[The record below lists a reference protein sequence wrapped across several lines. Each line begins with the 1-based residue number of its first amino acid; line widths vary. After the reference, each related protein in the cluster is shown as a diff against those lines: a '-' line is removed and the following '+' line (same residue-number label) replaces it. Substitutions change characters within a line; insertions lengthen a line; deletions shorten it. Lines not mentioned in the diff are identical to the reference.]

1 LTGTIAN
8 MPGSYRFGH
17 FVFDPRPGELRKNGR
32 KIRLE
37 GQPARILARLLER
50 PGELISRDALRKEL
64 WPEGTHVN
72 FEHSLNAAVKRLR
85 RALGDS
91 PAGPVFIE
99 TLARR
104 GYRFIAPV
112 TSPASAASAR
122 APAFQTIDS
131 LAVLPFENLS
141 GDPDI
146 EYLGDGLTESI
157 INSLSQ
163 APSVQV
169 MARSTVFRYKNKA
182 IDPRVAGRK
191 LNVRAVL
198 MGRILQ
204 RGRVLTIGAELV
216 EAQNGWSLWGAQYD
230 RDSSDILGVAEEI
243 SKEVC
248 EKLRWG
254 LTGDQRDR
262 LAKRHTGNTE
272 AYQDYLKGRYH
283 WNRVNEEGLQR
294 SIEYFEAAIRK
305 DPEYAVAHAGLA
317 DSYSLLAFF
326 GLRPPAELIPKAKA
340 AALRALEIDDR
351 LAEAHAALAGILKTH
366 EWDWQASEREF
377 LRSLDLNPHYSPGR
391 RGYAALLAAM
401 GRSIEG
407 MREIRR
413 AHELDPLS
421 LWISMEIAWH
431 LYMAREYDGAVE
443 QAERTIE
450 LEPEFVPARHVLGL
464 AYEQKGLYEQARTEL
479 ERAAAGSGGHAATLA
494 GIGRVLAQTGLEDQ
508 ARAILTRWSQLAEQ
522 SYVSAFWP
530 SIVYA
535 ALGDKEAALSCLEQ
549 ACDQRDPYLV
559 WLRTDPRL
567 DSLRA
572 EPRFESLLRRVG
584 LASQWSA
591 AVSAQS
597 GQPRN
602 Y

>member
-1 LTGTIAN
+1 
-8 MPGSYRFGH
+8 MSGSFRFGH
-17 FVFDPRPGELRKNGR
+17 FVFDPHSGDLRKNGR

-91 PAGPVFIE
+91 PDGPVFIE

-112 TSPASAASAR
+112 SSASMAASHV
-122 APAFQTIDS
+122 APAFKTIES
-131 LAVLPFENLS
+131 LAVMPFENLS

-146 EYLGDGLTESI
+146 EYLSDGLTESV

-163 APSVQV
+163 APSVRV

-182 IDPRVAGRK
+182 LDPRVAGRK
-191 LNVRAVL
+191 LNVSAVL
-198 MGRILQ
+198 MGRVVQ

-243 SKEVC
+243 SNELC

-262 LAKRHTGNTE
+262 LAKRPTGNTN

-283 WNRVNEEGLQR
+283 WNRVNEEGLKR

-305 DPEYAVAHAGLA
+305 DPEYALAHAGLA

-326 GLRPPAELIPKAKA
+326 GLQPPAELIPKAKA
-340 AALRALEIDDR
+340 AALRALEIDDQ
-351 LAEAHAALAGILKTH
+351 LAEAHAALAGILKTY

-377 LRSLDLNPHYSPGR
+377 QRSLDLNPHYTPGR
-391 RGYAALLAAM
+391 RGYAAFLAAT
-401 GRSIEG
+401 GRSTEG

-431 LYMAREYDGAVE
+431 LYMAREYDEAIE

-464 AYEQKGLYEQARTEL
+464 AYEQKGLYEQARTTI
-479 ERAAAGSGGHAATLA
+479 ERAAAASGRHAATLA
-494 GIGRVLAQTGLEDQ
+494 GLGRILALTGLENE
-508 ARAILTRWSQLAEQ
+508 AREILKRWSQFAEQ

-535 ALGDKEAALSCLEQ
+535 ALGDTEGALSYLEQ

-567 DSLRA
+567 DNLRA
-572 EPRFESLLRRVG
+572 EPRFDSLLARVG
-584 LASQWSA
+584 LAS
-591 AVSAQS
+591 
-597 GQPRN
+597 PRSRAMPHSLRTD
-602 Y
+602 